1 MKLVTK
7 YFFITLMII
16 QMLFGFCYI
25 TGFNLLGLVDW
36 IGKEE
41 LNPIKLFLPLIIYGA
56 IKILYWIAD
65 PLSEL
70 FNIILRWVVLI
81 GIFYFM
87 YWLFFI

>member
-1 MKLVTK
+1 
-7 YFFITLMII
+7 MII
-16 QMLFGFCYI
+16 QMLFGFCYV

-41 LNPIKLFLPLIIYGA
+41 LNPIKLFLPLIIYGS